1 MLRKAARKAAD
12 RRPVGHRRPGYKTR
26 YTDHAPFNVTRDSLS
41 PDHSLPALAQRH
53 HLQVGGR
60 GDSAIVFLHGFGAD
74 QKVWRFVAPAFE
86 ATHRVVLFDHLGCGL
101 SDMAAY
107 GPRHDRLEAYADDVV
122 ALVEALGLQRVVLV
136 GHSVGGVIAMMA
148 SVVRP
153 ALFSRLVLVSSSPRF
168 LDDPPA
174 YQGGFQPADLQALF
188 DLMHRD
194 HFGWARMLAPMVV
207 GEQGPQALAREFE
220 VALRTLDARSA
231 ARFAR
236 LAFYGDHRALLPQV
250 NTPALVLH
258 CQRDRIVPRS
268 VASYLHQRLAGS
280 RLLELDADGH
290 CPQLS
295 HPALTIEAIRG
306 HLAGC

>member
-1 MLRKAARKAAD
+1 MTSASFTDPPLLR
-12 RRPVGHRRPGYKTR
+12 T
-26 YTDHAPFNVTRDSLS
+26 
-41 PDHSLPALAQRH
+41 LAQRH
-53 HLQVGGR
+53 HLHIGGR
-60 GDSAIVFLHGFGAD
+60 GDDAIVFLHGFGAD

-86 ATHRVVLFDHLGCGL
+86 ATHRVVLFDHLGCGS
-101 SDMAAY
+101 SDMTAY
-107 GPRHDRLEAYADDVV
+107 GPRHDRLEAYAEDVV
-122 ALVEALGLQRVVLV
+122 ALVEALGLQRVMLV

-148 SVVRP
+148 SLARP
-153 ALFSRLVLVSSSPRF
+153 ALFSRLVLVSTSPRF

-174 YQGGFQPADLQALF
+174 YSGGFQPADLQALF
-188 DLMHRD
+188 DLMHSD

-231 ARFAR
+231 GRFAR

-250 NTPALVLH
+250 HTPALVLH
-258 CQRDRIVPRS
+258 CLRDRIVPRA
-268 VASYLHQRLAGS
+268 VASYLHQRLPDS

-306 HLAGC
+306 HLAGPFSPAARR

>member
-1 MLRKAARKAAD
+1 MTPDTL
-12 RRPVGHRRPGYKTR
+12 
-26 YTDHAPFNVTRDSLS
+26 SLD
-41 PDHSLPALAQRH
+41 PSLPALAQRH
-53 HLQVGGR
+53 HLQVSGR
-60 GDSAIVFLHGFGAD
+60 GDEAMVFLHGFGAD

-86 ATHRVVLFDHLGCGL
+86 ATHRVVLLDHLGCGR

-122 ALVEALGLQRVVLV
+122 SLVEAVVKALGLQRVVLV

-148 SVVRP
+148 CVARP
-153 ALFSRLVLVSSSPRF
+153 ALFNRLVLVSTSPRF

-188 DLMHRD
+188 DLMHSD
-194 HFGWARMLAPMVV
+194 HFGWARTLAPMVV

-220 VALRTLDARSA
+220 AALCTLDARSA
-231 ARFAR
+231 GRFAR
-236 LAFYGDHRALLPQV
+236 LAFYGDHRALLPRV
-250 NTPALVLH
+250 HTPALVLH
-258 CQRDRIVPRS
+258 CQRDRIVPRA
-268 VASYLHQRLAGS
+268 VARYLHDHLQGS
-280 RLLELDADGH
+280 RLVELDADGH

-306 HLAGC
+306 QLG